1 MEGVGLIKSYPPV
14 TYYITL
20 RIILIMRLVNNWYY
34 QVIEKYNDTE
44 VLYVTIE
51 KESHMNAPPE
61 ILEAPK

>member
-1 MEGVGLIKSYPPV
+1 MGLIKSYPPV

-34 QVIEKYNDTE
+34 QVIETYNDTE

-51 KESHMNAPPE
+51 KEAHMNAPPE

>member
-1 MEGVGLIKSYPPV
+1 MGLIKSYPPV